1 MACPARGERTK
12 EALVDV
18 PMANVLAK
26 LAVAWLTSVLVN
38 DTPIAMVASVLD
50 LLAHFLNLLFP

>member
-1 MACPARGERTK
+1 
-12 EALVDV
+12 
-18 PMANVLAK
+18 MANVLAK